1 MAEVAK
7 RFRQTLQLKR
17 DAFVWMSFN
26 DRATGD
32 ALILVALTPVVV
44 FLVLAAVSRNLF
56 AGSLW
61 RLLID
66 LVLAAL
72 IQWLLYS
79 GIAWAIVTYG
89 FRAGAE
95 FSTYLR
101 FSGFAYPTTV
111 LVAVL
116 IWLLD
121 ARGLLSFAL
130 GHVWFVL
137 IIMAG
142 MGYTS
147 DLSRDKALLAAVGSL
162 VALLLIDQLVGLSP
176 LI

>member
-1 MAEVAK
+1 MAEVLK
-7 RFRQTLQLKR
+7 RFQQTLQLKR

-32 ALILVALTPVVV
+32 GLILVALTPIVS
-44 FLVLAAVSRNLF
+44 FLVLAVLSRNLF
-56 AGSLW
+56 AGGLW

-72 IQWLLYS
+72 IQWLLFS

-89 FRAGAE
+89 FKTGGE

-101 FSGFAYPTTV
+101 FTGFAYPTTV
-111 LVAVL
+111 LVVVFV
-116 IWLLD
+116 WLLN
-121 ARGLLSFAL
+121 ARGLLPFTL
-130 GHVWFVL
+130 GHIWFVL
-137 IIMAG
+137 IIVAG

-147 DLSRDKALLAAVGSL
+147 DLPRDKALLAAVGSL
-162 VALLLIDQLVGLSP
+162 VALLLIDKLVGLSP